1 MRHGDK
7 INNLSR
13 TTSHRK
19 AMLANMACSLIQY
32 RRIKTTVAKAKVLR
46 QYVEPIITKAKDN
59 NMAAFR
65 YAFLK
70 LRYKEAVKILFK
82 DVMPVIGE
90 RPGGYTRILKIGKRH
105 SDSTPMCYIELV
117 DFNTTY
123 KTKEDTKKKRTRRGK
138 TTKKSTEQN
147 TENKEQKNTNT
158 EE

>member
-13 TTSHRK
+13 TASHRK
-19 AMLANMACSLIQY
+19 AMMANMACSLIQY
-32 RRIKTTVAKAKVLR
+32 KRIKTTVAKAKVLR
-46 QYVEPIITKAKDN
+46 QYVEPIITKAKEN

-65 YAFLK
+65 YAFQR

-82 DVMPVIGE
+82 EIMPVVGD
-90 RPGGYTRILKIGKRH
+90 RPGGYTRILKIGKRL

-123 KTKEDTKKKRTRRGK
+123 KSKDQTKKKRTRRTKSKK
-138 TTKKSTEQN
+138 TTQQQTPENNEQQ
-147 TENKEQKNTNT
+147 TTNT
-158 EE
+158 QE

>member
-13 TTSHRK
+13 TASHRK

-65 YAFLK
+65 YAFQR
-70 LRYKEAVKILFK
+70 LRYKESVKILFK

-90 RPGGYTRILKIGKRH
+90 RPGGYTRILKIGKRL

-138 TTKKSTEQN
+138 TTKKTSEQ
-147 TENKEQKNTNT
+147 TPENKEQQNTKS